1 MFNRFLSLAVS
12 RASKARQQGHE
23 PEGYAAA
30 IALVLAAT
38 ALRLTF
44 LQFLG
49 AGFGFITFY
58 PAVMLA
64 ALYGGFRAGVLAT
77 LLSALSADYFL
88 IEPRYSFTISNAADF
103 TALSIFVAF
112 NLLVSWVSAR
122 LLEARDRLRE
132 VEGSQRA
139 ELERLVALRTEQL
152 RKSSERLRESEERFR
167 LLVEQAVDGIFLSDA
182 AGRYVDA
189 NSAGCKMLGYTRDEM
204 LSRTLVDVLAPE
216 EVSRLPLAVAKLAEA
231 QVTCSEWRFRRKD
244 GSEIVGE
251 IVGRQLPD
259 GRLLGIIR
267 DITQRKLAEDALRKF
282 SRVIEQTASS
292 VIITDAEGI
301 IEYVNPR
308 FTEISGYKAY
318 EVIGKRPNLLKTG
331 QTTEEEYRQLWRTIK
346 GGKVW
351 RGEFKNRRK
360 DGSLYWTSAIISPI
374 RDAHGHIT
382 HFADI
387 SEDIT
392 QRKESEE
399 ALAAARRMEAVG
411 QLAGS
416 VTHDFN
422 NLLTVI
428 MGNLEFAK
436 AHTVDER
443 VRKHLLVAL
452 DAASVGASFSQR
464 VLSLAR
470 KRTLEPVILDLN
482 SRVKEAVKLI
492 ERVAGEHI
500 VLNFRL
506 GPELWLTRADRGEID
521 SALLNLAANARDAM
535 PKGGTLTI
543 ETRNVAFHREEPRPD
558 PQARDVDYVLLT
570 VTDTGAGMS
579 DEVLRRAGEPFFT
592 TKKNGKGT
600 GLGLSSVASFARHSG
615 GFIRIESEV
624 GKGTSVGIYLPRAN
638 VQLASEDAP
647 ASEEPT
653 PLGNGELIL
662 VVEDDA
668 NVREITL
675 KRLEGLGYA
684 VTDAQ
689 SGPQAIE
696 LLRREG
702 PVDLVFSD
710 IAMPGGMTGYDI
722 ARWLSAN
729 QPAVKVVLATGYD
742 PGHRVSEQQHDDLKL
757 RVLNKPYSRSQLAQA
772 IHETLNA
779 A

>member
-1 MFNRFLSLAVS
+1 MLQDMINRAAYMAHGYCLLWKPWLVAMHASSDILIFGSYFAIPVAIWIFLSKRKDLTLKPLAVLF
-12 RASKARQQGHE
+12 AAFIFLCGLTHVIQAVTLWWPVYETQGYVKAIT
-23 PEGYAAA
+23 AIVSVATA
-30 IALVLAAT
+30 IAIFPLIPKAVAIPSPGQLQIVNDGLTLEVAAHRDT
-38 ALRLTF
+38 
-44 LQFLG
+44 
-49 AGFGFITFY
+49 
-58 PAVMLA
+58 LA
-64 ALYGGFRAGVLAT
+64 ALKR
-77 LLSALSADYFL
+77 
-88 IEPRYSFTISNAADF
+88 SND
-103 TALSIFVAF
+103 
-112 NLLVSWVSAR
+112 
-122 LLEARDRLRE
+122 
-132 VEGSQRA
+132 
-139 ELERLVALRTEQL
+139 ELEMRVA
-152 RKSSERLRESEERFR
+152 
-167 LLVEQAVDGIFLSDA
+167 
-182 AGRYVDA
+182 
-189 NSAGCKMLGYTRDEM
+189 
-204 LSRTLVDVLAPE
+204 
-216 EVSRLPLAVAKLAEA
+216 
-231 QVTCSEWRFRRKD
+231 
-244 GSEIVGE
+244 
-251 IVGRQLPD
+251 
-259 GRLLGIIR
+259 
-267 DITQRKLAEDALRKF
+267 
-282 SRVIEQTASS
+282 
-292 VIITDAEGI
+292 
-301 IEYVNPR
+301 
-308 FTEISGYKAY
+308 
-318 EVIGKRPNLLKTG
+318 
-331 QTTEEEYRQLWRTIK
+331 
-346 GGKVW
+346 
-351 RGEFKNRRK
+351 
-360 DGSLYWTSAIISPI
+360 
-374 RDAHGHIT
+374 
-382 HFADI
+382 
-387 SEDIT
+387 
-392 QRKESEE
+392 E

-416 VTHDFN
+416 VAHDFN

-521 SALLNLAANARDAM
+521 SALLNLSANARDAM

-592 TKKNGKGT
+592 TKKDGKGT
-600 GLGLSSVASFARHSG
+600 GLGLSSVASFAGQSG
-615 GFIRIESEV
+615 GFIRIESDV
-624 GKGTSVGIYLPRAN
+624 GKGTSVGLYLPRAN
-638 VQLASEDAP
+638 AQPASEDAP

-684 VTDAQ
+684 VTDAR

-710 IAMPGGMTGYDI
+710 IVMPGGMTGYDI

-742 PGHRVSEQQHDDLKL
+742 SGHRVSEQQRDDLKL

-772 IHETLNA
+772 IYETLNA

>member
-49 AGFGFITFY
+49 TGFGFITFY

-88 IEPRYSFTISNAADF
+88 IEPRYSFAISNAADF
-103 TALSIFVAF
+103 TALSFFVAF

-132 VEGSQRA
+132 VEASQRA

-167 LLVEQAVDGIFLSDA
+167 LLVEQAVDGIFLIDA

-216 EVSRLPLAVAKLAEA
+216 EVSRLPLAVAKLAEG

-308 FTEISGYKAY
+308 FTEISGYEAY

-416 VTHDFN
+416 VAHDFN

-452 DAASVGASFSQR
+452 EAASVGASFSQR

-558 PQARDVDYVLLT
+558 PQARDVDYVLLA

-592 TKKNGKGT
+592 TKKDGKGT
-600 GLGLSSVASFARHSG
+600 GLGLSSVASFARQSG
-615 GFIRIESEV
+615 GFIRIESDV
-624 GKGTSVGIYLPRAN
+624 GKGTSVGLYLPRAN
-638 VQLASEDAP
+638 AQPASEDAP
-647 ASEEPT
+647 ASGEPT

-684 VTDAQ
+684 VTDAR

-710 IAMPGGMTGYDI
+710 IVMPGGMTGYDV

-742 PGHRVSEQQHDDLKL
+742 SGHRVSEQQRDDLKL

-772 IHETLNA
+772 IYETLNA

>member
-38 ALRLTF
+38 ALRLIF

-49 AGFGFITFY
+49 MGFAFITFY

-112 NLLVSWVSAR
+112 NVLVSWVSAR

-132 VEGSQRA
+132 VEASQRA

-360 DGSLYWTSAIISPI
+360 DGSFYWTSAIISPI

-428 MGNLEFAK
+428 IGNLEFAK
-436 AHTVDER
+436 AHAVDER

-500 VLNFRL
+500 VLNFHL

-638 VQLASEDAP
+638 AQLASEDAP

-742 PGHRVSEQQHDDLKL
+742 SGHRVSEQQRDDLKL